1 MTTTF
6 TGTVLVLGANGETGS
21 RVVSNLHTKGISAR
35 AMVRDAAKAEGLASS
50 TTEILVGSVLNL
62 DDLRRAM
69 QGCSALISTLGT
81 KALNNPDEIETIDY
95 TAIINAIQVAKEI
108 RLSQF
113 ILCSSIGTDNP
124 EAIPFLAAPLRA
136 KRRAEEALIASD
148 LTYTIVH
155 PGGLRND
162 PGGQNILVS
171 HTPLRGGTSIT
182 RDDVAEVLVQAL
194 LQPEAHNASV
204 YILQSP
210 QEGLANREG
219 LFRK

>member
-1 MTTTF
+1 MTTF

-35 AMVRDAAKAEGLASS
+35 AMVRDATKIEGLASS
-50 TTEILVGSVLNL
+50 TTEIFTGSVLKL
-62 DDLRRAM
+62 DELRRAM
-69 QGCSALISTLGT
+69 QGCGTLISTLGT
-81 KALNNPDEIETIDY
+81 KALNNPDEIEAIDY
-95 TAIINAIQVAKEI
+95 TAIINAIQVAKEVG
-108 RLSQF
+108 LNQF

-136 KRRAEEALIASD
+136 KRRAEEALIASG

-162 PGGQNILVS
+162 PGSQNVLVS
-171 HTPLRGGTSIT
+171 HTPLHGGTSIT

-194 LQPEAHNASV
+194 LQPEARNASV
-204 YILQSP
+204 YILQNP
-210 QEGLANREG
+210 QAGLANREG
-219 LFRK
+219 LFRQ